1 MLPTWAMSQRSNWDA
16 IVAEIA
22 RRNAAGESFEAISKM
37 MGAKTGGT
45 LAFKIHTGVTTGE
58 RINADKVRR
67 YMRGLGLPVEDEMP
81 LVAPPDGFGL
91 VRRVRAMLGAGSSL
105 VTDDEP
111 DGFYAF
117 RIDFL
122 NRLGLKAKPV
132 LFGVIGDSME
142 PTLKS
147 GDTVLIDEADKTIR
161 AGQLYGVGIGDELHI
176 KRVFVK
182 PDGTVVLKSDNPDH
196 PTWEIPKDERPRIIG
211 RARWVGRIL

>member
-1 MLPTWAMSQRSNWDA
+1 MKENMDHRKYWEM
-16 IVAEIA
+16 IVAEVQ
-22 RRNAAGESFEAISKM
+22 RRKDSGESFPSISRLLGSRHSTK
-37 MGAKTGGT
+37 AY
-45 LAFKIHTGVTTGE
+45 KIYHGNVTGE
-58 RINADKVRR
+58 GINIDKIKQ
-67 YMRGLGLPVEDEMP
+67 YLRGLGLPYESASVPHDM
-81 LVAPPDGFGL
+81 APEGFSL
-91 VRRVRAMLGAGSSL
+91 VRKVSAMLGAGSSL

-117 RIDFL
+117 RLDFL
-122 NRLGLKAKPV
+122 DRLGLKAKPV

-182 PDGTVVLKSDNPDH
+182 PNGSVVLKSDNPAH
-196 PTWEIPKDERPRIIG
+196 PTWEIPKDERPRIVG

>member
-1 MLPTWAMSQRSNWDA
+1 MNQIKRWVR
-16 IVAEIA
+16 IV
-22 RRNAAGESFEAISKM
+22 EAIRRESANTSQAAVARLLEVSP
-37 MGAKTGGT
+37 GYISRILNEADTYNGGSVSADNLAKYE
-45 LAFKIHTGVTTGE
+45 LA
-58 RINADKVRR
+58 
-67 YMRGLGLPVEDEMP
+67 LGLACENVLPAAP
-81 LVAPPDGFGL
+81 LEGFGL
-91 VRRVRAMLGAGSSL
+91 VRRVKAMLGAGSSL

-117 RIDFL
+117 RLDFL

-142 PTLKS
+142 PTLRN

-196 PTWEIPKDERPRIIG
+196 PTWEIPKDERPRIVG

>member
-1 MLPTWAMSQRSNWDA
+1 MITDYAMDQRENWEA
-16 IVAEIA
+16 IVAEIS

-45 LAFKIHTGVTTGE
+45 LAFKIHSGVTTGE

-67 YMRGLGLPVEDEMP
+67 YMRGLGLPIEDTLP
-81 LVAPPDGFGL
+81 PVAPPEGFGF
-91 VRRVRAMLGAGSSL
+91 VRRVRALLGAGSSL

-111 DGFYAF
+111 DGVYAF
-117 RIDFL
+117 RLDFL
-122 NRLGLKAKPV
+122 NRLGLRAKPV

-142 PTLKS
+142 PTLKN

-161 AGQLYGVGIGDELHI
+161 AGQLYGVGIGEELHI

-182 PDGTVVLKSDNPDH
+182 PDGTVVLKSDNQDH

>member
-1 MLPTWAMSQRSNWDA
+1 MDHQKAWDE
-16 IVAEIA
+16 IVAEIQ
-22 RRNAAGESFEAISKM
+22 RRRSAGETLESIGGRFGRSKSYVHKVLS
-37 MGAKTGGT
+37 GSVTGDRVNMDNVQAM
-45 LAFKIHTGVTTGE
+45 L
-58 RINADKVRR
+58 
-67 YMRGLGLPVEDEMP
+67 RGLGLKLSDGQNESP
-81 LVAPPDGFGL
+81 LDGFGL
-91 VRRVRAMLGAGSSL
+91 VRRVKAMLGAGSSL

-117 RIDFL
+117 RLDFL
-122 NRLGLKAKPV
+122 SRLGLKAKPV

>member
-1 MLPTWAMSQRSNWDA
+1 MNQIKRWARIIDA
-16 IVAEIA
+16 IRRESAATSQAAVARLLEVTP
-22 RRNAAGESFEAISKM
+22 GYISRILNETDTYN
-37 MGAKTGGT
+37 GGSVSADNLAKYE
-45 LAFKIHTGVTTGE
+45 LA
-58 RINADKVRR
+58 
-67 YMRGLGLPVEDEMP
+67 LGLANDNVLPAAP
-81 LVAPPDGFGL
+81 LEGFGL
-91 VRRVRAMLGAGSSL
+91 VRRVKAMLGAGSSL

-117 RIDFL
+117 RLDFL
-122 NRLGLKAKPV
+122 SRLGLKAKPV

-182 PDGTVVLKSDNPDH
+182 PDGAVVLKSDNPDH
-196 PTWEIPKDERPRIIG
+196 PTWEIPKDERPRIVG